1 MVDQSSRRHQMP
13 VAVFNARK
21 RANVIFDPS
30 TLPRRRRHAF
40 GKLDRF
46 VAHRGSIGP
55 TKAGGHSAACVMTV
69 ELKYSPRVA
78 GRARLS

>member
-1 MVDQSSRRHQMP
+1 MVDQSSRRRQMP

-46 VAHRGSIGP
+46 VAHSGSIGP
-55 TKAGGHSAACVMTV
+55 TKAGWSFGCLCDDGRIEVF
-69 ELKYSPRVA
+69 PRRRRQA
-78 GRARLS
+78 S